1 MSETD
6 WRERLMEVRQMRA
19 GDVLPHPLNPK
30 IHPPSQNEALTGL
43 LEDVG
48 KCDILKAYHSERE
61 GGKLVFFDGHA
72 RQGLKPDEIWNIGIY
87 DVTDDEA
94 DKLLLT
100 FDPIAQE
107 AQASAA
113 KMEMLLHRT
122 SSGNAAVM
130 EFLAKQAEKHGIV
143 PPMGSESGSGEPADA
158 EPQIDRAAE
167 LNGKWQVKPGDL
179 WLIGEHR
186 LLCGD
191 STKAEDVARLLD
203 GNEPNLMVTD
213 PPYGVLLDQSWR
225 DKALGDK
232 ALGKGNAGLV
242 ANDDIAD
249 WSETWKL
256 FQGNVAY
263 IWHASKFTDVVM
275 QSLRSASLEPCQ
287 QIIWNKSVMVM
298 GRSDYHFKHEPCW
311 YAVRKGKAHD
321 WIGDR
326 TQTTVIDAAS
336 PNHIMSGSDEDKSA
350 HPTQKPLECMA
361 RPIRNHKGDVYEPF
375 CGSGTTMVAAQNLN
389 RKCYA
394 LEISPNYCAVI
405 LERMATAFPSLEIRR
420 V

>member
-72 RQGLKPDEIWNIGIY
+72 RQGLKPDEVWNIGIY

-122 SSGNAAVM
+122 SGGNAAVM

-143 PPMGSESGSGEPADA
+143 PPMGSGGGNDEPSDA
-158 EPQIDRAAE
+158 EPQIGRAAE
-167 LNGKWQVKPGDL
+167 LNEKWKVKSGDL

-191 STKAEDVARLLD
+191 STKAEDVARVL
-203 GNEPNLMVTD
+203 GGAKPNLMITD
-213 PPYGVLLDQSWR
+213 PPYGVEYDANWR
-225 DKALGDK
+225 NEALQDGNRAIGKVSNDDKA
-232 ALGKGNAGLV
+232 
-242 ANDDIAD
+242 D
-249 WSETWKL
+249 WTEAWKL
-256 FQGNVAY
+256 FKGNVIYCWHAGL
-263 IWHASKFTDVVM
+263 HASKVES
-275 QSLRSASLEPCQ
+275 SLLAAGFNLRC
-287 QIIWNKSVMVM
+287 QIIWSKKHFVI
-298 GRSDYHFKHEPCW
+298 GRGHYSTRHEPCW
-311 YAVRKGKAHD
+311 YAVRGNAQAS
-321 WIGDR
+321 WIGPDNE
-326 TQTTVIDAAS
+326 QTIWEF
-336 PNHIMSGSDEDKSA
+336 GLDERAEGGHS
-350 HPTQKPLECMA
+350 TQKPLECMA
-361 RPIRNHKGDVYEPF
+361 RPIRNHEGDVYEPF
-375 CGSGTTMVAAQNLN
+375 CGSGTTMIAAQNLS

-394 LEISPNYCAVI
+394 LEISESYCAVI

-420 V
+420 A